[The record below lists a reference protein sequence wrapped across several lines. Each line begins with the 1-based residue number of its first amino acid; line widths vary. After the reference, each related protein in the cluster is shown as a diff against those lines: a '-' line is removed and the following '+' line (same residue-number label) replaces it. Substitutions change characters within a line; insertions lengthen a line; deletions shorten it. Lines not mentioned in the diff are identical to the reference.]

1 MKHNQLKGKLVL
13 LLVLFTI
20 SCKKNE
26 VPQPS
31 FDVKVPKSTYRV
43 GEPVPFTFDGNP
55 DFISFYSGQFGNDYA
70 FSNGRIMDIKTFSM
84 SFQTRLQAG
93 GQNKQLSVLISSNY
107 NGEKNISAVNSAS
120 WTDLTSSF
128 SFSLT
133 TLDYFSSGELNLSS
147 IVTDK
152 TKPLYVAFRY
162 ITLPQ
167 TTANGVYRNTVVR
180 NFLFNTKTDA
190 GTSVAMDQLSA
201 GWSLLEEGPILE
213 SGRNS
218 VNASSGL
225 ITLRG
230 NITAAGKLV
239 QTEIWAISKPV
250 NLNAIDLGPDRG
262 TAIKGISDPV
272 PSVYNFTYTTPGTYK
287 VVFSAANS
295 RLYGEKSITKE
306 ANITI
311 TP

>member
-1 MKHNQLKGKLVL
+1 MKHNQLLGISVL
-13 LLVLFTI
+13 LLALVI
-20 SCKKNE
+20 MSCKKNE
-26 VPQPS
+26 VLQPT
-31 FDVKVPKSTYRV
+31 FDVKVPKSTYKV
-43 GEPVPFTFDGNP
+43 GEPVPFTFNGNP

-70 FSNGRIMDIKTFSM
+70 FSKGRIMDIKTFSM

-107 NGEKNISAVNSAS
+107 NGEKNMADVKAAT
-120 WTDLTSSF
+120 WTDLTSLF

-133 TLDYFSSGELNLSS
+133 TLDYFSSGEVDLSA

-190 GTSVAMDQLSA
+190 GNSTAMDQISA
-201 GWSLLEEGPILE
+201 GWILLEDGSILE
-213 SGRNS
+213 SGRNV
-218 VNASSGL
+218 VNASSGIL
-225 ITLRG
+225 TLRG
-230 NITAAGKLV
+230 NITTAGKLV
-239 QTEIWAISKPV
+239 QTEVWAISKPV
-250 NLNAIDLGPDRG
+250 NLNAIDMGPDKG
-262 TAIKGISDPV
+262 TPVKGISDPV
-272 PSVYNFTYTTPGTYK
+272 PSVYNFAYTTPGTYK

-295 RLYGEKSITKE
+295 TLYGEKSITKE

-311 TP
+311 AP

>member
-1 MKHNQLKGKLVL
+1 MKHNLLVGKLVL
-13 LLVLFTI
+13 LLATFII

-26 VPQPS
+26 VPQPT
-31 FDVKVPKSTYRV
+31 FDVKVPKSTYKV
-43 GEPVPFTFDGNP
+43 GEPVSFTFNGNP

-93 GQNKQLSVLISSNY
+93 GQNKQLSVLVSSNY
-107 NGEKNISAVNSAS
+107 NGEKNIAAIKAAT

-133 TLDYFSSGELNLSS
+133 TLDYFSSGEVDLSA
-147 IVTDK
+147 IVADK
-152 TKPLYVAFRY
+152 TKPLYIAFRY

-167 TTANGVYRNTVVR
+167 TTANGVYRNTVIR

-190 GTSVAMDQLSA
+190 GTSIAMDQLSA
-201 GWSLLEEGPILE
+201 GWFLLEDGSILE
-213 SGRNS
+213 TGRNS

-230 NITAAGKLV
+230 NITAAGKLI

-262 TAIKGISDPV
+262 TPIKGISDPV
-272 PSVYNFTYTTPGTYK
+272 PSVYNFTYTTPGIYK

-295 RLYGEKSITKE
+295 RLYADKSITKE

-311 TP
+311 EP

>member
-1 MKHNQLKGKLVL
+1 MKHNQLLGISVL
-13 LLVLFTI
+13 LLALVI
-20 SCKKNE
+20 MSCKKNE
-26 VPQPS
+26 VLQPT
-31 FDVKVPKSTYRV
+31 FDVKVPKSTYKV
-43 GEPVPFTFDGNP
+43 GEPVPFTFNGNP

-70 FSNGRIMDIKTFSM
+70 FSKGRIMDIKTFSM

-107 NGEKNISAVNSAS
+107 NGEKNMADVKAAT
-120 WTDLTSSF
+120 WTDLTSLF

-133 TLDYFSSGELNLSS
+133 TLDYFSSGEVDLSA

-190 GTSVAMDQLSA
+190 GNSTAMDQISA
-201 GWSLLEEGPILE
+201 GWILLEDGSILE
-213 SGRNS
+213 SGRNV
-218 VNASSGL
+218 VNASSGIL
-225 ITLRG
+225 TLRG
-230 NITAAGKLV
+230 NITTAGKLV
-239 QTEIWAISKPV
+239 QTEVWAISKPV
-250 NLNAIDLGPDRG
+250 NLNAIDMGPDKG
-262 TAIKGISDPV
+262 TPVKGISDPV
-272 PSVYNFTYTTPGTYK
+272 PSVYNFAYTTPGTYK

-295 RLYGEKSITKE
+295 TLYGEKSITKE

-311 TP
+311 EP

>member
-1 MKHNQLKGKLVL
+1 MKHNQLLGISVL
-13 LLVLFTI
+13 LLALVI
-20 SCKKNE
+20 MSCKKNE
-26 VPQPS
+26 VLQPT
-31 FDVKVPKSTYRV
+31 FDVKVPKSTYKV
-43 GEPVPFTFDGNP
+43 GEPVPFTFNGNP

-70 FSNGRIMDIKTFSM
+70 FSKGRIMDIKTFSM

-107 NGEKNISAVNSAS
+107 NGEKNMADVKAAT
-120 WTDLTSSF
+120 WTDLTSLF

-133 TLDYFSSGELNLSS
+133 TLDYFSSGEVDLSA

-152 TKPLYVAFRY
+152 TKPLYVAFHY

-190 GTSVAMDQLSA
+190 GNSTAMDQISA
-201 GWSLLEEGPILE
+201 GWILLEDGSILE
-213 SGRNS
+213 SGRNV
-218 VNASSGL
+218 VNASSGIL
-225 ITLRG
+225 TLRG
-230 NITAAGKLV
+230 NITTAGKLV
-239 QTEIWAISKPV
+239 QTEVWAISKPV
-250 NLNAIDLGPDRG
+250 NLNAIDMGPDKG
-262 TAIKGISDPV
+262 TPVKGISDPV
-272 PSVYNFTYTTPGTYK
+272 PSVYNFAYTTPGTYK

-295 RLYGEKSITKE
+295 TLYGEKSITKE

-311 TP
+311 AP